1 MSKAIFNYIIL
12 YIILILTQVI
22 ICNNICLF
30 NIATPIIFIYLII
43 RLPLTLN
50 INIVL
55 TISFFTGLLI
65 DIFSNT
71 QGMHALSCTIVA
83 FIRKSILRLYV
94 PRDEDITDGIV
105 SIKTIGA
112 NQYFKY
118 LITIILLY
126 CTIVFIIESCSFFN
140 LLRLIT
146 QIITNTILSF
156 VIIIGIDHIANKR
169 REKRL

>member
-105 SIKTIGA
+105 SIKTIGS

-118 LITIILLY
+118 LMQR
-126 CTIVFIIESCSFFN
+126 CRSGRSCSLGTAVCGNAPRVRIPVSAPTETMLNPKIKPFFKG
-140 LLRLIT
+140 
-146 QIITNTILSF
+146 F
-156 VIIIGIDHIANKR
+156 
-169 REKRL
+169 